1 MGTVEM
7 EKPPNIVEMGTGL
20 AGILSAIRERAREIF
35 RELDPSAAAIGRA
48 IINTRAIRGS
58 RAWWAGKP
66 GRLADRERATRADVV
81 RATRERITGAKLEW
95 TRYKQWCQQSEDELG
110 IIANIVSNRLSQL
123 SFDAIAMAFNGDKRI
138 KRLRMVKWAE
148 LEYTPDQ
155 YRLKVDS
162 LTLPRG
168 RGITEDAMGKPEV
181 VKSLGLSVGKPV
193 TAQLVEGVGM
203 WFLVDREHGV
213 GNIPKYCTYKDVV
226 EQAIARGKIG
236 LVQIPVGFTAGRR
249 LAVLDFHDEMTAHLL
264 IGGAPGGGK
273 SSLLHVI
280 ICHLIQQSP
289 ERVKMR
295 LFDFKRV
302 ELRAYYGQAPHLVH
316 EIITEPDKFLPS
328 IREVRAD
335 IDKRYSI
342 MAAAKVEHIKDYNAH
357 RTVKIP
363 DVFVIVDELASI
375 YLNPMISA
383 KDKSEIDGHLGFIAM
398 QARAC
403 GVHLILATQ
412 RPDRNVLS
420 GYIRACMA
428 GKIAYAC
435 ASVQESMIILGTGHA
450 AFKDSVPLGRAIMIR
465 GRFEI
470 PFQTAWISKPQ
481 RREIAGLAGAVD
493 ARLIEQQ
500 AELEPEPTANGVTI
514 QELAQYALNNF
525 DGNFNTDN
533 LYNVFR
539 DRGARLHQIRLMS
552 NHFREN
558 YFYISDKQYIL
569 KTDGYKRPVFV
580 VERRQ
585 TSDVNVF
592 RQETDVMTSDVTDD
606 DQEYTDWAARM
617 GELGIAPEP
626 VDDTD
631 DLNAYERAGKVA
643 VELVETGEMT
653 NARARELTGLSRQGA
668 LKLFDSLGRAALPLI
683 YDESDQKWSLLDDHD
698 N

>member
-1 MGTVEM
+1 
-7 EKPPNIVEMGTGL
+7 
-20 AGILSAIRERAREIF
+20 
-35 RELDPSAAAIGRA
+35 
-48 IINTRAIRGS
+48 
-58 RAWWAGKP
+58 
-66 GRLADRERATRADVV
+66 
-81 RATRERITGAKLEW
+81 
-95 TRYKQWCQQSEDELG
+95 LG

-168 RGITEDAMGKPEV
+168 RGITEDAMGRPEV

-289 ERVKMR
+289 ERVKMC

-342 MAAAKVEHIKDYNAH
+342 MAAAKVEHIKDYNA
-357 RTVKIP
+357 RRPAGKVP

-383 KDKSEIDGHLGFIAM
+383 KDKAEIDGHLGFIAM

-481 RREIAGLAGAVD
+481 RREIASQAGAVD
-493 ARLIEQQ
+493 ARLIQQ
-500 AELEPEPTANGVTI
+500 LAEPEPKPTANGVTI
-514 QELAQYALNNF
+514 QELAQYAL
-525 DGNFNTDN
+525 DN
-533 LYNVFR
+533 LEGVFHQNNLYRAFR
-539 DRGARLHQIRLMS
+539 DKGANLDGVKSLAKHYREHSFTIRG
-552 NHFREN
+552 
-558 YFYISDKQYIL
+558 KKYIL
-569 KTDGYKRPVFV
+569 QWNGQGKPTFV
-580 VERRQ
+580 KELCGMW
-585 TSDVNVF
+585 NVGDSNPNDNVDTF
-592 RQETDVMTSDVTDD
+592 HIDDQPDYGDD
-606 DQEYTDWAARM
+606 DQEYKDWAARM

-653 NARARELTGLSRQGA
+653 NARARELTGLSRQA
-668 LKLFDSLGRAALPLI
+668 VLNVFDSLGRAVLPLV
-683 YDESDQKWSLLDDHD
+683 YEESEQKWSVLDDHD
-698 N
+698 K